1 MKPCWIGAALLA
13 ALGAGGCAYH
23 LGSIAGEE
31 LHGVTTVYVP
41 VVKNETYE
49 PNISVMVTDAI
60 IRHLHRDGTLRVV
73 READADSTLDVK
85 LTEFERRPQRSARRD
100 TRVVSEYR
108 VQLKAEATFS
118 KRGGETPVFQ
128 KRRFTG
134 ETEFFLGQ
142 DLQEA
147 ERQSMG
153 LLADDLARQ
162 IVSEVTE
169 GWPASRPEA
178 AAER

>member
-1 MKPCWIGAALLA
+1 MEHFMRKRWMMAACVATLA
-13 ALGAGGCAYH
+13 VGGCAYR

-31 LHGVTTVYVP
+31 LRGVRTVYVP

-60 IRHLHRDGTLRVV
+60 IQQFHRDGTLRVV
-73 READADSTLDVK
+73 REAGADSTLDVK
-85 LTEFERRPQRSARRD
+85 LVEFDRRPQRSGRRD
-100 TRVVSEYR
+100 TRVTSEYR
-108 VQLKAEATFS
+108 VELKAEATF
-118 KRGGETPVFQ
+118 KRRGEAEPIF
-128 KRRFTG
+128 KGRRFTG
-134 ETEFFLGQ
+134 ETEFFIGQ

-153 LLADDLARQ
+153 LLAEDLARQ

-169 GWPASRPEA
+169 GW
-178 AAER
+178 